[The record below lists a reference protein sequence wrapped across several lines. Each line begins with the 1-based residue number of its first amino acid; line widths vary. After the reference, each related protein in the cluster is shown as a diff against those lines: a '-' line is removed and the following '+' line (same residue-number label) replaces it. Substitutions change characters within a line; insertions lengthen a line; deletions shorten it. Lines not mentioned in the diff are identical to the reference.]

1 MIFSVANKYGGGENS
16 PTVKKF
22 FGFSITTTLGL
33 ATLLMISSSV
43 AQASGHSCT
52 DGLSQFRLDPPKS
65 WKFDTELAQSLGTCV
80 FFYPPEAKLESSPAV
95 IYARAVSRP
104 QDPKIN
110 TIEAMIKEDFDLLR
124 VRSPLIYQRDK
135 GLYRSKKKI
144 EFKVV
149 RFLNGPKNQEF
160 DSNAYLKVGE
170 SILVVS
176 LSTSTRENFD
186 KYLPRWIEVLN
197 SVVITS
203 SPTPKKIAAPKPM
216 TSKNKAV
223 VPSKTAPQIQKAPQG
238 RSSKKKLK

>member
-1 MIFSVANKYGGGENS
+1 M
-16 PTVKKF
+16 KKF

-33 ATLLMISSSV
+33 ATLLTMSSSI
-43 AQASGHSCT
+43 AQANSHSCT
-52 DGLSQFRLDPPKS
+52 DGLSQFRLDPPKG

-80 FFYPPEAKLESSPAV
+80 FFYPPDAKLESSPAV

-160 DSNAYLKVGE
+160 DSNAYLKVGD

-186 KYLPRWIEVLN
+186 KYLPLWIEVLN
-197 SVVITS
+197 SVIITS
-203 SPTPKKIAAPKPM
+203 SPPPKKILAPKPIP
-216 TSKNKAV
+216 SKNKVAI
-223 VPSKTAPQIQKAPQG
+223 PPKTAPKMQKAPQG
-238 RSSKKKLK
+238 RSFQKK